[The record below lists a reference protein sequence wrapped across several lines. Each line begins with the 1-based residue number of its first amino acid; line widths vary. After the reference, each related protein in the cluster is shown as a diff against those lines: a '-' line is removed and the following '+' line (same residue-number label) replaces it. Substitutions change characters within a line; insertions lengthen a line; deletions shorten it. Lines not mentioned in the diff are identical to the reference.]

1 MALTPLPADKASHAL
16 VGALAYLTAAAICA
30 IADPGANRILAG
42 LVFAGALGVAKE
54 AGDWLGN
61 RLAMRAGLPSEHG
74 VELAD
79 AAWTLAGGAL
89 VAMGAV
95 IGGAS

>member
-1 MALTPLPADKASHAL
+1 MGLTPLPADKTSHAL
-16 VGALAYLTAAAICA
+16 AGALAYLSAAALCA
-30 IADPGANRILAG
+30 LFAPEANRVLAG
-42 LVFAGALGVAKE
+42 LVFAGSLGLAKE
-54 AGDWLGN
+54 AGDWIGN
-61 RLAMRAGLPSEHG
+61 RLAERDGLQPAHG

-79 AAWTLAGGAL
+79 ALWTLAGAAL